1 MCPVTKQ
8 PLPRDSDLTP
18 DHALRLLIQAWC
30 VVNASR
36 GVERI
41 ATARAPVDGPGIR
54 KLVHG
59 LSVPRLQL
67 DSLNLITLLARANES
82 NRRCMLQSG
91 VAGAMADVINAMHAP
106 SGNRWIGSTWRS
118 VSSTPSE

>member
-41 ATARAPVDGPGIR
+41 ATASP
-54 KLVHG
+54 
-59 LSVPRLQL
+59 
-67 DSLNLITLLARANES
+67 SLG
-82 NRRCMLQSG
+82 C
-91 VAGAMADVINAMHAP
+91 
-106 SGNRWIGSTWRS
+106 
-118 VSSTPSE
+118 SSTP